1 MAETLLSFSEVLL
14 FGRVLEDLVYKQ
26 TGSTKRGNNGHLDEQ
41 FGEGKEMPQFAKIYG
56 FAHEGTYYDLPEPV
70 IFLVHGP
77 GVSATDGNLPGNLA
91 SRAPN
96 DPSKSG
102 VAAADYQIANDIKV
116 WNYDKSDQT
125 MRMDVSTGML
135 EQVLLDVYFGYD
147 GGGVSGAKVSGAK
160 VSGAKVSGAKVS
172 GAKVSG
178 AKARGSGD

>member
-1 MAETLLSFSEVLL
+1 MSDENPYDHSQIDDVIHGRLRLGVMAYLSSA
-14 FGRVLEDLVYKQ
+14 
-26 TGSTKRGNNGHLDEQ
+26 SPAI
-41 FGEGKEMPQFAKIYG
+41 FGELRDK
-56 FAHEGTYYDLPEPV
+56 
-70 IFLVHGP
+70 
-77 GVSATDGNLPGNLA
+77 VSATDGNLPGNLA

-102 VAAADYQIANDIKV
+102 VAAADYQIAHDIKV